1 LLLLKNVMRIGR
13 ITSVHQPGGG
23 TMSRV
28 RFVVESLKTTN
39 YIIAAAAVAGTVMMP
54 IPPARAG
61 SAGIATTAATVPL
74 PLPRPAQARTA
85 GNAPLDLAA
94 VARMAPAHIVA
105 RAQALAAGDT
115 IGILTR
121 EQIVE
126 FAKSNPAFVA
136 KLQHAYMTG
145 SVPPLTAEESQVLA
159 AVSAAALGDI
169 KAGNLPTLQTS
180 GTDDNGNAH
189 ALAFFLLI
197 FFIFLFVVFG
207 IDLLYNITGTRIG
220 GPTNPY

>member
-1 LLLLKNVMRIGR
+1 
-13 ITSVHQPGGG
+13 
-23 TMSRV
+23 MSKV
-28 RFVVESLKTTN
+28 RFVVESLKTAN
-39 YIIAAAAVAGTVMMP
+39 YIVAAAAVAGTVMMP

-61 SAGIATTAATVPL
+61 SAGIATTAATV

-126 FAKSNPAFVA
+126 FANSNPAFAA
-136 KLQHAYMTG
+136 KLQHAYLTG
-145 SVPPLTAEESQVLA
+145 TEPQLTAEERQILA

-169 KAGNLPTLQTS
+169 KAGTPVSSPVTTPS
-180 GTDDNGNAH
+180 DDNGPRNALFI
-189 ALAFFLLI
+189 AMLLFFLFLLI
-197 FFIFLFVVFG
+197 EFG
-207 IDLLYNITGTRIG
+207 FEIPALSGLLTPHPDQAPPI
-220 GPTNPY
+220 